1 VSVAVS
7 VPVSAL
13 AGPALFPFSLAA
25 AVMAGL
31 VLVEVL
37 SLLVGHS
44 VAALVDGAIGHE
56 AGLDHAVHG
65 PAGPGDAH
73 GGLSPAA
80 LLSWL
85 NVGRVPFLILLI
97 LGLAAFA
104 LAGFA
109 LQGLAAALV
118 APLPAPL
125 AAIAA
130 LAAAVPVLRVATRV
144 LARLI
149 PRDESYAVSADDLV
163 GATAEV
169 TLGPL
174 DQGLPGQ
181 VRALDRHG
189 NAHLL
194 RARAAPD
201 APAMPAGARVLL
213 VDRTDGVFVA
223 IPAGP
228 EL

>member
-1 VSVAVS
+1 M
-7 VPVSAL
+7 SAL

-25 AVMAGL
+25 AVMTGL

-44 VAALVDGAIGHE
+44 ASALVDGAFGQD
-56 AGLDHAVHG
+56 AGLGTGLDGAAV
-65 PAGPGDAH
+65 PADAH
-73 GGLSPAA
+73 GPLSPAA

-125 AAIAA
+125 AVPAAGAAA
-130 LAAAVPVLRVATRV
+130 LPVLRVSTRV

-149 PRDESYAVSADDLV
+149 PRDESYAVSAADLV

-189 NAHLL
+189 NPHLL

-201 APAMPAGARVLL
+201 ALPMPAGARVLL
-213 VDRTDGVFVA
+213 VDRSDGVFVA
-223 IPAGP
+223 IPAAP
-228 EL
+228 DL

>member
-1 VSVAVS
+1 M
-7 VPVSAL
+7 SAL

-44 VAALVDGAIGHE
+44 ASALVDGALGQD
-56 AGLDHAVHG
+56 AGLDNAVDG
-65 PAGPGDAH
+65 PVGTAHAH
-73 GGLSPAA
+73 GALSPAA

-118 APLPAPL
+118 APLPVPL
-125 AAIAA
+125 AVLAAGAAA
-130 LAAAVPVLRVATRV
+130 LPVLRVSTRV

-163 GATAEV
+163 GAIAEV

-189 NAHLL
+189 NPHLL

-213 VDRTDGVFVA
+213 VDRADGVFVA
-223 IPAGP
+223 IPAAP
-228 EL
+228 DL